1 MRRRVPACLTILKQ
15 AGKKEKIVMAKEV
28 LLPKQG
34 NTVES
39 CIINEWLKKE
49 GEKVSTGE
57 PICAVETD
65 KATFEIEAPSEG
77 ILLKQF
83 FEEGDDVPV
92 LTVIAAVGEEGENV
106 DALAPDKEAIA
117 KAAGAGLVPE
127 AEPAGAA
134 PQSPVQSVGQA
145 VEAVEGAGISPRAR
159 ILAGRRGIDM
169 TGIAGSGPGGRII
182 ERDVKAAL
190 RGEAM
195 PKTRP
200 GESPS
205 SALPFADLE
214 PVGPGRE
221 IPFKGIRK
229 LIGSR
234 MYESLQYTAQLT
246 LNSSANVSALLKARK
261 QLKAS
266 PEESGL
272 KNITITDL
280 LAYILARTLPEYP
293 YLNAHHLGE
302 RIFEYDD
309 VNLGLAV
316 DTEKGLMVPP
326 IRSANKISLTE
337 ISSEAKRITNACRE
351 GRIMPDELNGGTFTV
366 TNLGMLGIE
375 SFTPILNAPEVGILG
390 VCAVQSRPVVS
401 KETGEVAFAPHM
413 GLSLTF
419 NHQAVD
425 GAPAARFLQG
435 LCVAIEQFNLEKVL
449 NSEG

>member
-1 MRRRVPACLTILKQ
+1 
-15 AGKKEKIVMAKEV
+15 MATEV

-49 GEKVSTGE
+49 GDSVKAGDPV
-57 PICAVETD
+57 CAVETD
-65 KATFEIEAPSEG
+65 KATFEIEAPAEG
-77 ILLKQF
+77 TLLKHF

-92 LTVIAAVGEEGENV
+92 LTVIAAIGEEGENV

-117 KAAGAGLVPE
+117 KAAGAGATLEPS
-127 AEPAGAA
+127 PAGAA
-134 PQSPVQSVGQA
+134 EPSPVQGAGRIVA
-145 VEAVEGAGISPRAR
+145 PVEGAGISPRAR
-159 ILAGRRGIDM
+159 MLAGGRGIDM
-169 TGIAGSGPGGRII
+169 SGVAGSGPGGRVI

-190 RGEAM
+190 RGEAA
-195 PKTRP
+195 PAALPAKT
-200 GESPS
+200 E
-205 SALPFADLE
+205 ALPFADLQ

-261 QLKAS
+261 QLKTS
-266 PEESGL
+266 PAESGL
-272 KNITITDL
+272 QNITITDL
-280 LAYILARTLPEYP
+280 LAYIVARALPEYP
-293 YLNAHHLGE
+293 YMNAHHLGE
-302 RIFEYDD
+302 RIFEYED

-326 IRSANKISLTE
+326 IRSANRMALKKISQ
-337 ISSEAKRITNACRE
+337 EAKRITNSCRE
-351 GRIMPDELNGGTFTV
+351 GKIMPDELNGGTFTV
-366 TNLGMLGIE
+366 TNLGMLGVE

-390 VCAVQSRPVVS
+390 VCAVQPRPIVS
-401 KETGEVAFAPHM
+401 KETGEVEFAPHM

-435 LCVAIEQFNLEKVL
+435 LCVAIEQFKLEEALKQ
-449 NSEG
+449 ETE